1 MGQELEFV
9 RIIQQDVPE
18 LCQLSRDTFIVAFAH
33 VNRPEDLK
41 AYLDKAFSPEQLLAE
56 VSNPE
61 SIWYF
66 AKHGSRTVGFL
77 KLNLG
82 NAQNELKDFQ
92 TMELERIYV
101 IADQQ
106 GRGMGHKLL
115 DKAVDEAKKARVEF
129 LWLGVWEH
137 NLRARKLYRD
147 YGFIEFSS
155 HKFLLGSDV
164 QTDILMKLE
173 LNIRSA

>member
-1 MGQELEFV
+1 MNHELEFV
-9 RIIQQDVPE
+9 PVLLKDLPE
-18 LCQLSRDTFIVAFAH
+18 LCQLSRETFSVAFAH
-33 VNRPEDLK
+33 LNTAEDLK
-41 AYLDKAFSPEQLLAE
+41 AYFDKAFSFAQLSAE

-66 AKHGSRTVGFL
+66 AKYQSRTIGYL

-82 NAQNELKDFQ
+82 HAQNELKELN

-101 IADQQ
+101 VADQQ
-106 GRGMGHKLL
+106 GRGFGHKLL
-115 DKAVDEAKKARVEF
+115 NKAVEEARKAKVDF

-137 NLRARKLYRD
+137 NLRARKLYHD
-147 YGFIEFSS
+147 YGFFEFSS
-155 HKFLLGSDV
+155 HKFLLGSDL

-173 LNIRSA
+173 FK

>member
-1 MGQELEFV
+1 MDQQLEFV
-9 RIIQQDVPE
+9 RLTAQNVPE

-33 VNRPEDLK
+33 LNKPEDLK
-41 AYLDKAFSPEQLLAE
+41 KYLDKAFSAAQLVTE
-56 VSNPE
+56 VTNPE

-66 AKHGSRTVGFL
+66 AKHGSQTVGYL

-82 NAQNELKDFQ
+82 AAQNELKDVHA
-92 TMELERIYV
+92 MELERIYI

-106 GRGMGHKLL
+106 GRGLGHKLL
-115 DKAVDEAKKARVEF
+115 DKAVQEAREARAEF

-155 HKFLLGSDV
+155 HEFLLGSDV

-173 LNIRSA
+173 LNIRSV